1 MSPAGKMSPDL
12 MKSSSDVEVVVE
24 VWIITW
30 SLCVVVP
37 IGKSEP
43 DKVDPEISLAKPDQM
58 KSSSDVEVVVGGL
71 DYLLLGHSS

>member
-1 MSPAGKMSPDL
+1 MDPEISLAKPDQ

-43 DKVDPEISLAKPDQM
+43 DKVEVLWSTSL
-58 KSSSDVEVVVGGL
+58 L
-71 DYLLLGHSS
+71 DRLLVSLLL